1 MGFPGG
7 SAGKEFTSNAGD
19 LSSIPMSG
27 RSLGGGNGYPLQYS
41 CLENPMDRGAWWAT
55 AHGVTKVWDTT
66 ERLRTTQTW
75 KTTSQ
80 LDQRNCSEKG
90 KEESECIG
98 ILQQKPG
105 SQTAGSC
112 P

>member
-1 MGFPGG
+1 
-7 SAGKEFTSNAGD
+7 
-19 LSSIPMSG
+19 
-27 RSLGGGNGYPLQYS
+27 
-41 CLENPMDRGAWWAT
+41 MDRGAWWAT

-90 KEESECIG
+90 KEESECIC

-105 SQTAGSC
+105 SQTIKRLLEIKENQIAHINKFRAFLRLGRGNSLGSLKSSL
-112 P
+112 